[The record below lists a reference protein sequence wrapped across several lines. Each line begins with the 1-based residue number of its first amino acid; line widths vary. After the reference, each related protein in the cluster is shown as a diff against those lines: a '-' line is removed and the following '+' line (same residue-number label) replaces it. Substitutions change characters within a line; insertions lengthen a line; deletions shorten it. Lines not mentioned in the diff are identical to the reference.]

1 MAQRLLAVYAHPD
14 DESFGSGGTIA
25 TCAAD
30 GVEVTLVC
38 ATRGEVGE
46 IADPT
51 LATSETLPQ
60 VREQELRTA
69 ADALGIVEVIF
80 LGYRDSGMA
89 GTDDNENPRAL
100 IKATEEEVVS
110 ALVEIIREKRPHVVL
125 TFEPGGG
132 YGHPDHMAISRHTLL
147 AVQAARDA
155 SSFPNGGEPWSV
167 YRLFYA
173 VFTRG
178 RMFAMRDR
186 LAEIGEDTSRFDRRL
201 EEGHG
206 WPDDETH
213 VDLDVSAQVEA
224 KWVALRS
231 HRTQQGT
238 FTLFSKLPEDVA
250 KRLMSHETF
259 ALALPEVGPE
269 TRFAGLFDG
278 LP

>member
-46 IADPT
+46 IADAT
-51 LATSETLPQ
+51 LATPETLPQ
-60 VREQELRTA
+60 VRERELRSA
-69 ADALGIVEVIF
+69 ADALGIGEVIF

-89 GTDDNENPRAL
+89 GTDDNEDPNAL
-100 IKATEEEVVS
+100 IKASEEEVVS
-110 ALVEIIREKRPHVVL
+110 ALVEIMRKKKPHVVL

-147 AVQAARDA
+147 AVQASGDGRR
-155 SSFPNGGEPWSV
+155 FPDRGEPWSV
-167 YRLFYA
+167 SRLFYA

-178 RMFAMRDR
+178 RMTAMRDQ
-186 LAEIGEDTSRFDRRL
+186 LAAIGQDTSRFDRRL
-201 EEGHG
+201 AEGHG
-206 WPDDETH
+206 WPDGETH
-213 VDLDVSAQVEA
+213 VDMDVSAHVEA
-224 KWVALRS
+224 KWAALRS

-238 FTLFSKLPEDVA
+238 FTLFSRLPEDVA
-250 KRLMSHETF
+250 KRLMSLEAF
-259 ALALPEVGPE
+259 ALALPEVAPE
-269 TRFAGLFDG
+269 TRFSGLFGG

>member
-25 TCAAD
+25 TCSAD

-46 IADPT
+46 IADPS
-51 LATSETLPQ
+51 LATPENLPQ
-60 VREQELRTA
+60 VRERELRSA
-69 ADALGIVEVIF
+69 ADALGIGEIIF

-89 GTDDNENPRAL
+89 GTEDNDNPNAL
-100 IKATEEEVVS
+100 IKASEEEVVS
-110 ALVEIIREKRPHVVL
+110 ALVEIMRKKKPHVVL

-147 AVQAARDA
+147 AVQAAEDGRR
-155 SSFPNGGEPWSV
+155 FPDRGEPWSV
-167 YRLFYA
+167 SRLFYG

-178 RMFAMRDR
+178 RMTAMRDR

-201 EEGHG
+201 AEGHG

-213 VDLDVSAQVEA
+213 VDLDVSAQADA
-224 KWVALRS
+224 KWAALRS
-231 HRTQQGT
+231 HRTQRGT
-238 FTLFSKLPEDVA
+238 FSLFSKLPEDVA
-250 KRLMSHETF
+250 KRLMSHEAF
-259 ALALPEVGPE
+259 ALTLPDAAPE
-269 TRFAGLFDG
+269 TRFSGLFDG